1 MSDMRKLIIGS
12 NEQKQRLDKFLRKY
26 MCNASLSFVFKSIRK
41 NVKVNGKRQGGEYVL
56 RVGDEVTL
64 YISDEELRALTF
76 RGNPPGVK
84 KQFSICYEDENILVV
99 NKPAGLLTHGDKTE
113 KKNHLANQVITFL
126 AQRGDY
132 DMSGERTFSPAPV
145 NRLDRNT
152 SGLVIFC
159 KNYRAL
165 QDFNRMIKE
174 RGIIRKFYLTIVRG
188 ELVHKLHLKAG
199 MIKDRDAN
207 RITVVSDSAGQVG
220 PAARS
225 ASVAGKVDSTAR
237 MTGAADDVE
246 NAESTVSA
254 ADGVAAVR
262 TMETEVIPIKSANG
276 YTLVEVEL
284 LTGRTHQ
291 IRAHLADE
299 GYPIIGDAKYGDA
312 GVNAEI
318 KKRVGLTTQLLHA
331 YKLRFENC
339 PKRYGEMEGLEI
351 VSEPRGRFVEIRKK
365 LLT

>member
-1 MSDMRKLIIGS
+1 MLGMRKLVIGS

-220 PAARS
+220 PAAR
-225 ASVAGKVDSTAR
+225 

-246 NAESTVSA
+246 NAASTVSA

-339 PKRYGEMEGLEI
+339 PKPYGEMEGLEI

>member
-1 MSDMRKLIIGS
+1 MLGMRKLVIGS

-220 PAARS
+220 PAAR
-225 ASVAGKVDSTAR
+225 

-246 NAESTVSA
+246 NAASTVSA
-254 ADGVAAVR
+254 AGGVAAVR

-339 PKRYGEMEGLEI
+339 PKSYREMEGLEI

>member
-1 MSDMRKLIIGS
+1 MIIGS

-76 RGNPPGVK
+76 RENPPGVK

-132 DMSGERTFSPAPV
+132 DMAGERTFSPAPV

-159 KNYRAL
+159 KNYVAL
-165 QDFNRMIKE
+165 QDFNRMVKE
-174 RGIIRKFYLTIVRG
+174 RGIIRKFYLTVVGG
-188 ELVHKLHLKAG
+188 ELTNELHLKSG
-199 MIKDRDAN
+199 MIKDHESN

-220 PAARS
+220 PAAR
-225 ASVAGKVDSTAR
+225 

-246 NAESTVSA
+246 NAASTVSA

-339 PKRYGEMEGLEI
+339 PKPYGEMEGLEI
-351 VSEPRGRFVEIRKK
+351 VSEPQGRFVEIRKK

>member
-1 MSDMRKLIIGS
+1 MLGMRKLVIGS

-220 PAARS
+220 PAAR
-225 ASVAGKVDSTAR
+225 

-246 NAESTVSA
+246 NAASTVSA

-339 PKRYGEMEGLEI
+339 PKPYGEMEGLEI
-351 VSEPRGRFVEIRKK
+351 VSEPQGRFVEIRKK

>member
-1 MSDMRKLIIGS
+1 MLGMRKLVIGS

-220 PAARS
+220 PAAR
-225 ASVAGKVDSTAR
+225 

-246 NAESTVSA
+246 NAASTVSA
-254 ADGVAAVR
+254 AGGVAAVR

-291 IRAHLADE
+291 IRAHLEDE

-339 PKRYGEMEGLEI
+339 PKPYGEMEGLEI
-351 VSEPRGRFVEIRKK
+351 VSEPQGRFVEIRKK

>member
-1 MSDMRKLIIGS
+1 MLGMRKLVIGS

-26 MCNASLSFVFKSIRK
+26 MCRASLSFVFKSIRK

-220 PAARS
+220 PAAR
-225 ASVAGKVDSTAR
+225 

-246 NAESTVSA
+246 NAASTVSA
-254 ADGVAAVR
+254 AGGVAAVR

-339 PKRYGEMEGLEI
+339 PKSYREMEGLEI

>member
-1 MSDMRKLIIGS
+1 MIIGS

-174 RGIIRKFYLTIVRG
+174 RGIIRKFYLTVVGG
-188 ELVHKLHLKAG
+188 ELTNELHLKSG
-199 MIKDRDAN
+199 MIKDHESN

-220 PAARS
+220 PA
-225 ASVAGKVDSTAR
+225 AR

-339 PKRYGEMEGLEI
+339 PKPYGEMEGLEI
-351 VSEPRGRFVEIRKK
+351 VSEPRGRFVEIREK

>member
-1 MSDMRKLIIGS
+1 MLGMRKLVIGS

-220 PAARS
+220 PAAR
-225 ASVAGKVDSTAR
+225 

-339 PKRYGEMEGLEI
+339 PKPYGEMEGLEI
-351 VSEPRGRFVEIRKK
+351 VSEPRGRFVEIREK

>member
-1 MSDMRKLIIGS
+1 M
-12 NEQKQRLDKFLRKY
+12 
-26 MCNASLSFVFKSIRK
+26 V
-41 NVKVNGKRQGGEYVL
+41 
-56 RVGDEVTL
+56 
-64 YISDEELRALTF
+64 
-76 RGNPPGVK
+76 
-84 KQFSICYEDENILVV
+84 
-99 NKPAGLLTHGDKTE
+99 
-113 KKNHLANQVITFL
+113 
-126 AQRGDY
+126 
-132 DMSGERTFSPAPV
+132 
-145 NRLDRNT
+145 
-152 SGLVIFC
+152 
-159 KNYRAL
+159 
-165 QDFNRMIKE
+165 KE
-174 RGIIRKFYLTIVRG
+174 RGIIRKFYLTVVGG
-188 ELVHKLHLKAG
+188 ELTNELHLKSG
-199 MIKDRDAN
+199 MIKDHESN

-220 PAARS
+220 PAAR
-225 ASVAGKVDSTAR
+225 

-246 NAESTVSA
+246 NAASTVSA

-339 PKRYGEMEGLEI
+339 PKPYGEMEGLEI
-351 VSEPRGRFVEIRKK
+351 VSEPQGRFVEIRKK

>member
-1 MSDMRKLIIGS
+1 MLGMRKLVIGS
-12 NEQKQRLDKFLRKY
+12 NEQNQRLDKFLRKY
-26 MCNASLSFVFKSIRK
+26 MCHAPLSFVFKSIRK
-41 NVKVNGKRQGGEYVL
+41 NVKVNGRRRGGEYIL
-56 RVGDEVTL
+56 NEGDEITL
-64 YISDEELRALTF
+64 YIADEELRGFTLRKRTAAA
-76 RGNPPGVK
+76 K
-84 KQFSICYEDENILVV
+84 KQFSVCHEDENILVV
-99 NKPAGLLTHGDKTE
+99 DKPAGLLTHGDKTE
-113 KKNHLANQVITFL
+113 KKNHLTNQVITFL

-152 SGLVIFC
+152 SGLVVFC

-174 RGIIRKFYLTIVRG
+174 RGIIRKFYLTVVG
-188 ELVHKLHLKAG
+188 GDLANELHLKSG
-199 MIKDRDAN
+199 MIKDHENN
-207 RITVVSDSAGQVG
+207 RITVVSDSAGQVE

-246 NAESTVSA
+246 NAASTVSA

-339 PKRYGEMEGLEI
+339 PKPYGEMEGLEI
-351 VSEPRGRFVEIRKK
+351 VSEPRGRFVEIREK

>member
-1 MSDMRKLIIGS
+1 
-12 NEQKQRLDKFLRKY
+12 

-220 PAARS
+220 PAAR
-225 ASVAGKVDSTAR
+225 

-246 NAESTVSA
+246 NAASTVSA

-339 PKRYGEMEGLEI
+339 PKPYGEMEGLEI
-351 VSEPRGRFVEIRKK
+351 VSEPQGRFVEIRKK

>member
-220 PAARS
+220 PAAR
-225 ASVAGKVDSTAR
+225 

-246 NAESTVSA
+246 NAASTVSA

-339 PKRYGEMEGLEI
+339 PKPYGEMEGLEI
-351 VSEPRGRFVEIRKK
+351 VSEPQGRFVEIRKK

>member
-1 MSDMRKLIIGS
+1 MLFRS
-12 NEQKQRLDKFLRKY
+12 
-26 MCNASLSFVFKSIRK
+26 
-41 NVKVNGKRQGGEYVL
+41 
-56 RVGDEVTL
+56 VTL

-132 DMSGERTFSPAPV
+132 DMAGERTFSPAPV

-159 KNYRAL
+159 KNYVAL
-165 QDFNRMIKE
+165 QDFNRMVKE
-174 RGIIRKFYLTIVRG
+174 RGIIRKFYLTVVGG
-188 ELVHKLHLKAG
+188 ELTNELHLKSG
-199 MIKDRDAN
+199 MIKDHESN

-220 PAARS
+220 PA
-225 ASVAGKVDSTAR
+225 AR

-276 YTLVEVEL
+276 CMLCFL
-284 LTGRTHQ
+284 PG
-291 IRAHLADE
+291 ISA
-299 GYPIIGDAKYGDA
+299 
-312 GVNAEI
+312 
-318 KKRVGLTTQLLHA
+318 
-331 YKLRFENC
+331 
-339 PKRYGEMEGLEI
+339 
-351 VSEPRGRFVEIRKK
+351 
-365 LLT
+365 

>member
-1 MSDMRKLIIGS
+1 M
-12 NEQKQRLDKFLRKY
+12 
-26 MCNASLSFVFKSIRK
+26 SFVFKSIRK

-132 DMSGERTFSPAPV
+132 DMAGERTFSPAPV

-159 KNYRAL
+159 KNYVAL
-165 QDFNRMIKE
+165 QDFNRMVKE
-174 RGIIRKFYLTIVRG
+174 RGIIRKFYLTVVGG
-188 ELVHKLHLKAG
+188 ELTNELHLKSG
-199 MIKDRDAN
+199 MIKDHESN

-220 PAARS
+220 PA
-225 ASVAGKVDSTAR
+225 AR

-339 PKRYGEMEGLEI
+339 PKPYGEMEGLEI
-351 VSEPRGRFVEIRKK
+351 VSEPRGRFVEIREK

>member
-126 AQRGDY
+126 AWRGDY
-132 DMSGERTFSPAPV
+132 DMAGERTFSPAPV

-159 KNYRAL
+159 KNYVAL
-165 QDFNRMIKE
+165 QDFNRMVKE
-174 RGIIRKFYLTIVRG
+174 RGIIRKFYLTVVGG
-188 ELVHKLHLKAG
+188 ELTNELHLKSG
-199 MIKDRDAN
+199 MIKDHESN
-207 RITVVSDSAGQVG
+207 RITVVSDTSGGAV
-220 PAARS
+220 
-225 ASVAGKVDSTAR
+225 STHAK
-237 MTGAADDVE
+237 A
-246 NAESTVSA
+246 
-254 ADGVAAVR
+254 
-262 TMETEVIPIKSANG
+262 METKVTPIEAANG

-331 YKLRFENC
+331 YKLRFEDC
-339 PKRYGEMEGLEI
+339 PKPYGEMEGLEI

>member
-1 MSDMRKLIIGS
+1 M
-12 NEQKQRLDKFLRKY
+12 
-26 MCNASLSFVFKSIRK
+26 SFVFKSIRK

-220 PAARS
+220 PAAR
-225 ASVAGKVDSTAR
+225 

-339 PKRYGEMEGLEI
+339 PKPYGEMEGLEI
-351 VSEPRGRFVEIRKK
+351 VSEPRGRFVEIREK

>member
-1 MSDMRKLIIGS
+1 MLGMRKLVIGS

-26 MCNASLSFVFKSIRK
+26 MCRASLSFVFKSIRK

-220 PAARS
+220 PAAR
-225 ASVAGKVDSTAR
+225 

-339 PKRYGEMEGLEI
+339 PKPYGEMEGLEI
-351 VSEPRGRFVEIRKK
+351 VSEPRGRFVEIREK

>member
-1 MSDMRKLIIGS
+1 MRKLVIGS

-26 MCNASLSFVFKSIRK
+26 MCKASLSFVFKSIRK
-41 NVKVNGKRQGGEYVL
+41 KVKVNGKRQGGEYVL

-220 PAARS
+220 PAAR
-225 ASVAGKVDSTAR
+225 

-246 NAESTVSA
+246 NAASTVSA
-254 ADGVAAVR
+254 AGGVAAVR

-339 PKRYGEMEGLEI
+339 PKPYGEMEGLEI

>member
-1 MSDMRKLIIGS
+1 
-12 NEQKQRLDKFLRKY
+12 

-220 PAARS
+220 PAAR
-225 ASVAGKVDSTAR
+225 

-246 NAESTVSA
+246 NAASTVSA

-339 PKRYGEMEGLEI
+339 PKPYGEMEGLEI
-351 VSEPRGRFVEIRKK
+351 VSEPWGRFVEIRKK

>member
-1 MSDMRKLIIGS
+1 
-12 NEQKQRLDKFLRKY
+12 

-220 PAARS
+220 PAAR
-225 ASVAGKVDSTAR
+225 

-339 PKRYGEMEGLEI
+339 PKPYGEMEGLEI
-351 VSEPRGRFVEIRKK
+351 VSEPRGRFVEIREK

>member
-1 MSDMRKLIIGS
+1 MLGMRKLVIGS

-220 PAARS
+220 PAAR
-225 ASVAGKVDSTAR
+225 

-246 NAESTVSA
+246 NAASTVSA
-254 ADGVAAVR
+254 AGGVAAVR

-291 IRAHLADE
+291 IRAHLEDE

-339 PKRYGEMEGLEI
+339 PKPYGEMEGLEI

>member
-1 MSDMRKLIIGS
+1 M
-12 NEQKQRLDKFLRKY
+12 
-26 MCNASLSFVFKSIRK
+26 
-41 NVKVNGKRQGGEYVL
+41 
-56 RVGDEVTL
+56 
-64 YISDEELRALTF
+64 
-76 RGNPPGVK
+76 K

-174 RGIIRKFYLTIVRG
+174 RGIIRKFYLTVVGG
-188 ELVHKLHLKAG
+188 ELTNELHLKSG
-199 MIKDRDAN
+199 MIKDHESN

-220 PAARS
+220 PAAR
-225 ASVAGKVDSTAR
+225 

-246 NAESTVSA
+246 NAASTVSA

-284 LTGRTHQ
+284 LTGRFNS
-291 IRAHLADE
+291 I
-299 GYPIIGDAKYGDA
+299 
-312 GVNAEI
+312 
-318 KKRVGLTTQLLHA
+318 
-331 YKLRFENC
+331 
-339 PKRYGEMEGLEI
+339 
-351 VSEPRGRFVEIRKK
+351 
-365 LLT
+365 